1 VNVRGAG
8 TMPPPPRSVPELG
21 PNAYAAWR
29 NSPVGRLTE
38 ERETAVIDA
47 LAGAVTGTSLLDIGC
62 GDGRA
67 ARRYAQAGA
76 HVTGIDVSAAMIR
89 AARDHCAG
97 VANPPRFLV
106 GEAEHLPFPDQTF
119 DRVVAVTVLCFVP
132 EPARL
137 FAEAA
142 RVLRPGGV
150 LVMGE
155 LGRWSLW
162 AAQRRIRAWRGDA
175 LWRRAHFRT
184 PGELAALARAAGLV
198 PGPVRGAV
206 YYPRQATLARLMIGL
221 DPMLGRLTTF
231 GAAFLALAA
240 TKPA

>member
-1 VNVRGAG
+1 MTR
-8 TMPPPPRSVPELG
+8 PPRTLPCLG
-21 PNAYAAWR
+21 PEAYAAWR
-29 NSPVGRLTE
+29 ASAIGQMTE
-38 ERETAVIDA
+38 AREAAVIGA
-47 LAGAVTGTSLLDIGC
+47 LAGPVARLRLLDLGC
-62 GDGRA
+62 GDGKTA
-67 ARRYAQAGA
+67 LGLAREGGD
-76 HVTGIDVSAAMIR
+76 VTGIDSSAAMIR
-89 AARDHCAG
+89 AACDNA
-97 VANPPRFLV
+97 AAMADPPRFLV
-106 GEAEHLPFPDQTF
+106 GEAESLPFPDRTF

-132 EPARL
+132 APERL

-142 RVLRPGGV
+142 RVLRPGGR

-162 AAQRRIRAWRGDA
+162 AAARRVRAWRGDA
-175 LWRRAHFRT
+175 LWQRARFRSA
-184 PGELAALARAAGLV
+184 GEVAALATGAGLV

-221 DPMLGRLTTF
+221 DPALGRLTTF